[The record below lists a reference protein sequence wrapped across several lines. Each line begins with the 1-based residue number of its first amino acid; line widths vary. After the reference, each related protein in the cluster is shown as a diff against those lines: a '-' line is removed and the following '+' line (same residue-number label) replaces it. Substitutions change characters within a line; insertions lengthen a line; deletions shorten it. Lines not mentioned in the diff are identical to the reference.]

1 MSYLALY
8 AVVVIVFLALDAIWL
23 RKVALPLFERH
34 VGALLRDDPDLKVAA
49 VFYAFYCGGIVH
61 FAAFPGASVAGA
73 FGNGVLLGLIAYGT
87 YECTNMATLRGWHRS
102 MVIADTAWG
111 AALTGVSAAVAVAIA
126 G

>member
-8 AVVVIVFLALDAIWL
+8 VVVVIVFLALDAIWL
-23 RKVALPLFERH
+23 RKVAMPLFQRH
-34 VGALLRDDPDLKVAA
+34 VGALMRDDPDLKVAA
-49 VFYAFYCGGIVH
+49 VFYAFYCAGVVY
-61 FAAFPGASVAGA
+61 FAASPGASVAGA

-87 YECTNMATLRGWHRS
+87 YECTNMATLKGWDRS

-111 AALTGVSAAVAVAIA
+111 AFLTGLSAAVAVAVA